1 MKKPT
6 LILLFILMLLGPL
19 SSQDVRSKNETPLTL
34 NQCIQKALQNN
45 PLILSSYQ
53 QYEAALARV
62 NQAKAFAQ
70 PSVNWDSDLQ
80 PRLFD
85 FTGTG
90 EWYFGLSQSIEFPGK
105 RSLRGKIA
113 LKESKELMREID
125 QLELDITFQVKEAFY
140 RLLLAQEKQKYAE
153 ENLSLSRDFLDKARL
168 KYETGDTAQVEVL
181 RAQVEASRAATNL
194 RQAANEVRL
203 AKAYLNYL
211 MARRKYAP
219 LNITGKL
226 RKKPVSLDLEEL
238 KERAFNF
245 RPELRRN
252 QLAQERL
259 DLQKKQA
266 YMNYLP
272 DFDLGVNRH
281 KVMGE
286 GEWWDVTLSF
296 PIPLFFWQPAK
307 GEVAEAQATL
317 RSLNREN
324 QHLENTISLEV
335 EEAYMNAQSTENQI
349 LLFEDEILSQAEEVY
364 QMFLFSYQE
373 GEIEGIELI
382 DARRTLLEARTSYA
396 DVLYNYGVA
405 LAALEKSIGTSLEG
419 EQP

>member
-1 MKKPT
+1 MKKLTLT
-6 LILLFILMLLGPL
+6 LIIILLALTPL
-19 SSQDVRSKNETPLTL
+19 KSQETKPEENRPLTL
-34 NQCIQKALQNN
+34 DQCIQEAMQKN

-53 QYEAALARV
+53 QYQAALARV
-62 NQAKAFAQ
+62 NQAKAFPQ
-70 PSVNWDSDLQ
+70 PSLDWDSDLQ

-85 FTGTG
+85 FRGTG
-90 EWYFGLSQSIEFPGK
+90 EWYFGVSQSIEFPGK
-105 RSLRGKIA
+105 RNLRGQIA
-113 LKESKELMREID
+113 AKESQELMREIEL
-125 QLELDITFQVKEAFY
+125 LELDITYQVKQGFY
-140 RLLLAQEKQKYAE
+140 GLLLAEEKHKYAE
-153 ENLSLSRDFLDKARL
+153 ENLELSRDFLNKAEL
-168 KYETGDTAQVEVL
+168 KFETGDAARVEML
-181 RAQVEASRAATNL
+181 RAQVEASRAATAV

-211 MARRKYAP
+211 MARRKYTPLTISGQLKKNPAP
-219 LNITGKL
+219 L
-226 RKKPVSLDLEEL
+226 DLNEL

-245 RPELRRN
+245 RPELR
-252 QLAQERL
+252 QVHIAKERV

-281 KVMGE
+281 KVLGE

-307 GEVAEAQATL
+307 GEVAEAQANL

-324 QHLENTISLEV
+324 EHLRNTVSLEV
-335 EEAYMNAQSTENQI
+335 EEAYMNAEAAENQI
-349 LLFEDEILSQAEEVY
+349 SLFEDEILSQAEEVY

-396 DVLYNYGVA
+396 DALYNYGVA
-405 LAALEKSIGTSLEG
+405 LAALEKSIGTSLKG
-419 EQP
+419 EQ